1 MRLNQGNKGKN
12 MNNFFVKALG
22 AISIVLTLGA
32 GLCATNA
39 AAQGGSLTVT
49 AAWYGTETKN
59 VNKVGNKMVVDTLRS
74 AIVNGVLLIPSNMND
89 VLGGDPFP
97 GVKKTLAVQVNH
109 NGKIFNLRQYEG
121 SNFMYPGSYGV
132 TYLPASD
139 AGNVV
144 LRAAWYGLEGTPATE
159 AALSKIRSGMVSG
172 YVYVPPDM
180 NKFFGNDPAP
190 NKIKFVAVNVEW
202 QGKIYD
208 LRQVEGKAL
217 TFPGVEG
224 VDYLVVYGGVPD
236 SAIRALFN
244 PDFYYHKNPDVR
256 DAMRMD
262 QTWDHFINYGIK
274 EGRDPN
280 NSVSFAAMAARYPFL
295 TTQYGDNY
303 KNYLQHYIGTGGANG
318 ALKDSDASDTRWFDK
333 GVFSDP
339 RLALF
344 DPEFYVRSNP
354 SVCNDPTLVIPKT
367 GSGQCGRAS
376 MDVPALMT
384 HFLIKGSA
392 AGLVT
397 NTIPMGPAKSANGK
411 EVMRAGD
418 WLAVGE
424 RLVSR
429 TGNKVAI
436 MQDDGN
442 FVVYPANNGAQA
454 NATTSVFSF
463 LLLNNGNDVKAAVTA
478 AGKRAFVV
486 MQGDGR
492 LCAYKGNSPSNNLGF
507 LYCVMPQIAQN
518 SYFLRLQTDGNL
530 VVNQGTSLFD
540 AGYYV
545 FDFITRRPGTPSF
558 WDKAANGIKSAV
570 GCS

>member
-1 MRLNQGNKGKN
+1 
-12 MNNFFVKALG
+12 MNNFFVKTLG

-39 AAQGGSLTVT
+39 AAQGGTLTING
-49 AAWYGTETKN
+49 AWYGTEAKN
-59 VNKVGNKMVVDTLRS
+59 VAKVGNKWVTETVRNS
-74 AIVNGVLLIPSNMND
+74 VSNGVLLIPSNMND

-97 GVKKTLAVQVNH
+97 GVKKMLAVQLVH
-109 NGKIFNLRQYEG
+109 NGKVLNLRQYEG
-121 SNFMYPGSYGV
+121 SNFVYPGTYGV
-132 TYLPASD
+132 TYLPAPD
-139 AGNVV
+139 AGIVNVQ
-144 LRAAWYGLEGTPATE
+144 AAWYGLEGTPATE
-159 AALSKIRSGMVSG
+159 AAVSKVRSGMVSG

-190 NKIKFVAVNVEW
+190 NKVKLVAVNVQW
-202 QGKIYD
+202 QGKVYD
-208 LRQVEGKAL
+208 LRQTEGKAL

-224 VDYLVVYGGVPD
+224 EDYLVSYGSVAD

-280 NSVSFAAMAARYPFL
+280 NSISFAAMSARYPFL
-295 TTQYGDNY
+295 TTLYGDNY
-303 KNYLQHYIGTGGANG
+303 KKYLQHYIGTGGASG
-318 ALKDSDASDTRWFDK
+318 VLKDSDASDTRWFDK

-344 DPEFYVRSNP
+344 DPEFYVRSN
-354 SVCNDPTLVIPKT
+354 SIVCNDPNLVIPKT

-384 HFLIKGSA
+384 HFLVKGST

-397 NTIPMGPAKSANGK
+397 NTIPMGAAKSANGK
-411 EVMRAGD
+411 EVLRSGD
-418 WLAVGE
+418 WLGVGE
-424 RLVSR
+424 KLVSR
-429 TGNKVAI
+429 TGNRVAI
-436 MQDDGN
+436 MQGDGN
-442 FVVYPANNGAQA
+442 LAVYPANNGVQA
-454 NATTSVFSF
+454 SGGSIVWSFQLLPSNTNTSA
-463 LLLNNGNDVKAAVTA
+463 LKAPPE
-478 AGKRAFVV
+478 GAFIT

-492 LCAYKGNSPSNNLGF
+492 LCAYKGTSPSKNLGF
-507 LYCVMPQIAQN
+507 LYCVMPQAALN
-518 SYFLRLQTDGNL
+518 NYFVRLQTDGNL
-530 VVNQGTSLFD
+530 AVNQGTSLFD

-545 FDFITRRPGTPSF
+545 FDFITRRPGTPSI
-558 WDKAANGIKSAV
+558 WDKAANGIKSAI

>member
-1 MRLNQGNKGKN
+1 
-12 MNNFFVKALG
+12 MNNFFVKTLGALGSVLALG
-22 AISIVLTLGA
+22 AA
-32 GLCATNA
+32 LCGTNA
-39 AAQGGSLTVT
+39 AAQGGTLTIN

-59 VNKVGNKMVVDTLRS
+59 VNKVGNKLIVDTLRS
-74 AIVNGVLLIPSNMND
+74 SIVNGVLMIPSNMND
-89 VLGGDPFP
+89 ALGGDPFP

-109 NGKIFNLRQYEG
+109 NGKVLNLRQYEG
-121 SNFMYPGSYGV
+121 SNFVYPGSYGV

-139 AGNVV
+139 AGIVN

-159 AALSKIRSGMVSG
+159 AALNTIRRGMVSG

-190 NKIKFVAVNVEW
+190 NKSKLVAVNVDW
-202 QGKIYD
+202 QGKVYD
-208 LRQVEGKAL
+208 LRQIEGTAL

-224 VDYLVVYGGVPD
+224 VDYLVVYGSVPD
-236 SAIRALFN
+236 TAIKALFN

-262 QTWDHFINYGIK
+262 QTWDHFIAYGVK

-280 NSVSFAAMAARYPFL
+280 NSVSFAAMAARYPL
-295 TTQYGDNY
+295 LAKLYGDNY
-303 KNYLQHYIGTGGANG
+303 KKYLQHYIGTGGGNG
-318 ALKDSDASDTRWFDK
+318 AFKDVDASDTRWFDK

-344 DPEFYVRSNP
+344 DPEFYMRSNP
-354 SVCNDPTLVIPKT
+354 SVCNDPNLVIPKT

-397 NTIPMGPAKSANGK
+397 NTIPMGAAKSANGK
-411 EVMRAGD
+411 EIMRSGD
-418 WLAVGE
+418 WLGVNE
-424 RLVSR
+424 KLVSR

-436 MQDDGN
+436 LQNDGN
-442 FVVYPANNGAQA
+442 FAVYPANNGVQA
-454 NATTSVFSF
+454 GGGASLWSF
-463 LLLNNGNDVKAAVTA
+463 QLLPGNTNTGALRDPQGRHFIA
-478 AGKRAFVV
+478 

-492 LCAYKGNSPSNNLGF
+492 LCVYKGASPSNNLGF
-507 LYCVMPQIAQN
+507 LYCVMPPIAQN
-518 SYFLRLQTDGNL
+518 NYFMRLQTDGNL

-545 FDFITRRPGTPSF
+545 FDFITRKPGTPSF

>member
-1 MRLNQGNKGKN
+1 

-22 AISIVLTLGA
+22 AISMVLTLGA
-32 GLCATNA
+32 GLCGTNA
-39 AAQGGSLTVT
+39 AAQGGTLTIN
-49 AAWYGTETKN
+49 AAWYGTEAKN
-59 VNKVGNKMVVDTLRS
+59 VNKVGNKLVVDTLRS
-74 AIVNGVLLIPSNMND
+74 SVVNGVLMIPSNMSD

-97 GVKKTLAVQVNH
+97 GVPKTLAVQVVH
-109 NGKIFNLRQYEG
+109 NGKVLNLRQNEG
-121 SNFMYPGSYGV
+121 SNFVYPGSYGV
-132 TYLPASD
+132 TYLPAPD
-139 AGNVV
+139 AGNVNV
-144 LRAAWYGLEGTPATE
+144 QAAWYGLDGAPATE
-159 AALSKIRSGMVSG
+159 AAVNTIRKGMVNG

-190 NKIKFVAVNVEW
+190 NKAKLVAVNVQW
-202 QGKIYD
+202 QGKVYD
-208 LRQVEGKAL
+208 LRQFEGKAL

-224 VDYLVVYGGVPD
+224 VDYLLVYSSVPD

-262 QTWDHFINYGIK
+262 QTWDHFINNGIK

-280 NSVSFAAMAARYPFL
+280 NSISFAAMGARYPL
-295 TTQYGDNY
+295 LATLYGDNY
-303 KNYLQHYIGTGGANG
+303 KKYLQHYIGMGGANG

-354 SVCNDPTLVIPKT
+354 SVCKDPTLVIPKT
-367 GSGQCGRAS
+367 GSDQCGRAS

-384 HFLIKGSA
+384 HFLVKGSA
-392 AGLVT
+392 AGLIT
-397 NTIPMGPAKSANGK
+397 NTIPMGAAKSANGK
-411 EVMRAGD
+411 EVMRSGD
-418 WLAVGE
+418 WLGVNE
-424 RLVSR
+424 KLVSR
-429 TGNKVAI
+429 TGNKIAI
-436 MQDDGN
+436 LQNDGN
-442 FVVYPANNGAQA
+442 FAVYPANNGAQA
-454 NATTSVFSF
+454 GGGANLWSFQLLPGNINAGS
-463 LLLNNGNDVKAAVTA
+463 LKAPPE
-478 AGKRAFVV
+478 GAFIT

-492 LCAYKGNSPSNNLGF
+492 LCVYKGTSPSKNLGV
-507 LYCVMPQIAQN
+507 LYCVMPQAAVN
-518 SYFLRLQTDGNL
+518 NYFMRLQTDGNL

-545 FDFITRRPGTPSF
+545 FDFITKKPGSPSF

-570 GCS
+570 GCSS